1 MLAMFPAFYICSMYD
16 IYKCFTIGLHV
27 RLLGVGVSF
36 CSCMLRLGVM
46 LAKRCIERWT
56 SIAGSYIPAS
66 QRPDGTW
73 RKPKRVKEGYVP
85 QEEVPLYE
93 SKGKQFAK
101 EKTKVTLPS
110 GQTVNASIPGLIV
123 QSDAGIVIFTN
134 DSVVTISPFLFP
146 RLFRFTCDTAW
157 GFWGVHS

>member
-1 MLAMFPAFYICSMYD
+1 
-16 IYKCFTIGLHV
+16 
-27 RLLGVGVSF
+27 
-36 CSCMLRLGVM
+36 M

-56 SIAGSYIPAS
+56 SITGSYIPAS

-93 SKGKQFAK
+93 SKGKQFASQ
-101 EKTKVTLPS
+101 KTKVTLPS

-134 DSVVTISPFLFP
+134 DSVVTI
-146 RLFRFTCDTAW
+146 
-157 GFWGVHS
+157 